1 MNEFFKDLKIVELA
15 NVLAGPAVGMFFAE
29 LGAEVIKIENKN
41 TNGDVTRTWKLKTED
56 PSVNYSAYYAS
67 VNWNKKVRLLDLR
80 NEEEKRNVIELI
92 KEADIVIS
100 NYKPGD
106 DTKLGL
112 DYDALKR
119 IKPDIIYA
127 HLTGF
132 GNSIKRT
139 AYDLI
144 LQAETGFMHMNGERN
159 SSPLKMPVAM
169 IDILAAH
176 QMKEAILVALIKK
189 LKTNEGSHITV
200 SLYDSAITALANQA
214 SNWLMAGH
222 DPQPIGSLHPNIAPY
237 GELFT
242 SSDNRKVVL
251 AIGNDKQFINL
262 CRILNLENLGTHQDY
277 STNVQRVIH
286 RSTLY
291 NHLQNKISTINSTEL
306 LNYAIQHDIP
316 IGIIKSV
323 KEVFENPSN
332 EQLIL
337 EEKIDDKTLS
347 KRVKTV
353 AFNLK

>member
-1 MNEFFKDLKIVELA
+1 MKEFFKDLKVVELA

-41 TNGDVTRTWKLKTED
+41 TNGDVTRSWKLKTED
-56 PSVNYSAYYAS
+56 PSINYSAYYAS
-67 VNWNKKVRLLDLR
+67 VNWNKKVRLFDLR
-80 NEEEKRNVIELI
+80 SEEDKSNVIELI
-92 KEADIVIS
+92 KEVDIVIS

-106 DTKLGL
+106 DKKLGL
-112 DYDALKR
+112 DYDTIKQ

-132 GNSIKRT
+132 GDSIKRT

-144 LQAETGFMHMNGERN
+144 LQAETGFMHMNGDRN

-176 QMKEAILVALIKK
+176 QMKEAILVALIRR

-200 SLYDSAITALANQA
+200 SLYDSAVTALANQA

-242 SSDNRKVVL
+242 CSDNKKIVL

-262 CRILNLENLGTHQDY
+262 CRILNLDNLGTHPDY
-277 STNVQRVIH
+277 ATNVQRVIH
-286 RSTLY
+286 RSELY
-291 NHLQNKISTINSTEL
+291 ELLQMKISTFISEQLMNL
-306 LNYAIQHDIP
+306 AIQQDIP

-323 KEVFENPSN
+323 REVFEIPSN
-332 EQLIL
+332 GQLIL
-337 EEKIDDKTLS
+337 EEKIDDKILS
-347 KRVKTV
+347 KRVRTV